1 MESIPFESGEA
12 EESRLSIAG
21 SNVHHSEKP
30 LKDRF
35 ADTSRNSL
43 EVQVVGQ
50 DLMFA
55 GLSNRAIHPEVRK
68 GRALVFFLSNVCLWQ
83 LTDCGPMDL
92 CYVAM
97 RMDLS

>member
-1 MESIPFESGEA
+1 MESIPFEAGEA
-12 EESRLSIAG
+12 EESRLGIAG

-35 ADTSRNSL
+35 ADTSRKSQ
-43 EVQVVGQ
+43 EVPVVGQ

-68 GRALVFFLSNVCLWQ
+68 GRASMFLLPNIYLWQ
-83 LTDCGPMDL
+83 FPDFGP
-92 CYVAM
+92 
-97 RMDLS
+97 